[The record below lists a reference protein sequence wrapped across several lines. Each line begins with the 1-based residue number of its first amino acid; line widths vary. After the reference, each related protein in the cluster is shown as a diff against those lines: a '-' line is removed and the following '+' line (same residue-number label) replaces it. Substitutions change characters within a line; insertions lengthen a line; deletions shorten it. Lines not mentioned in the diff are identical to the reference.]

1 MTISIFLAG
10 GLTVHFGGAKK
21 MFSANETRKLTKM
34 EKQSLAPWVDQV
46 GVFRYQFTFLTQHS
60 NKLVYFL
67 IYFMSGNNEWTTS
80 LPKS

>member
-1 MTISIFLAG
+1 MTIAIFLAG

-46 GVFRYQFTFLTQHS
+46 GVFR
-60 NKLVYFL
+60 
-67 IYFMSGNNEWTTS
+67 
-80 LPKS
+80 